1 MMDGRRHIM
10 TTTFDD
16 DERETPGGLTRR
28 GVLASLGALLL
39 GGCAGGMDGL
49 LSGFG
54 DAPAAKTA
62 KPVVPDTAG
71 GARVALLLP
80 LSAGGE
86 VGRIASGMKQ
96 AAQLAMVDAGNP
108 GLTLVVKDTK
118 GSAAGAAIAAKAALG
133 EGARLILGPLLAAEV
148 QAVAAA
154 RPASLPVIAFS
165 SQSAVAGNGV
175 YLMSFLPEEEVS
187 NVIRHAAARGKRRIA
202 AMLPQSAYGRIV
214 GRALKNAAVRYGA
227 AVVREDYFVATASG
241 IASVAGRVAPQL
253 SGQADA
259 LFLPVAP
266 ALVKAAAGPLK
277 AGGFDPA
284 RVQLLG
290 TGLWDDRAIRT
301 VGLAHGGW
309 YAGVEPRLVDYFAGH
324 FARTYGKRPPRIASL
339 AYDATSLAIAAG
351 RAGFSTSAIASPKG
365 YQGMNGLFRLKPDG
379 LIERGLAILGVGPAG
394 PQVVAPSPQKFAS

>member
-1 MMDGRRHIM
+1 MMDRRRYVM
-10 TTTFDD
+10 ATFE
-16 DERETPGGLTRR
+16 DEKRQSSGGVTRR
-28 GVLASLGALLL
+28 GVLTSLGAVLLS
-39 GGCAGGMDGL
+39 GCAGGMDGL
-49 LSGFG
+49 LPDFG
-54 DAPAAKTA
+54 NAPAAKPA

-71 GARVALLLP
+71 GTRVALLLP
-80 LSAGGE
+80 LGAGGA
-86 VGRIASGMKQ
+86 VGRIARSMKQ
-96 AAQLAMVDAGNP
+96 AAQLAMIDAGNP

-175 YLMSFLPEEEVS
+175 YLMSFLPEEEVA

-214 GRALKNAAVRYGA
+214 GRALKSAAARHGA
-227 AVVREDYFVATASG
+227 SIVREDYFVATPTG
-241 IASVAGRVAPQL
+241 ITSVAGRVAPQL
-253 SGQADA
+253 GGRADA
-259 LFLPVAP
+259 LFLPAAP
-266 ALVKAAAGPLK
+266 GLVKAAAAPLK

-284 RVQLLG
+284 RIQLLG
-290 TGLWDDRAIRT
+290 TGLWDGRAIRT

-309 YAGVEPRLVDYFAGH
+309 YAGVEPRLVDYFAAH

-365 YQGMNGLFRLKPDG
+365 YQGMNGLFRLKPNG
-379 LIERGLAILGVGPAG
+379 LIERGLAILSVGAAG
-394 PQVVAPSPQKFAS
+394 PQVVAPPPQKFSS